1 MATPPAAFLD
11 ASDAS
16 VQARWAALVAR
27 SPQASPF
34 ATLAFARA
42 VAGVLGYPFRLA
54 GVVDG
59 GAIRAGTILF
69 EQRLGPY
76 RRAVVPPLTV
86 YSPLLLDAP
95 LREADLHARRS
106 ALDGLLAFLA
116 DHYPVLAFHLH
127 PSMADVRPFVWA
139 GYRARP
145 LYTYHRPLA
154 PREVL
159 LREASKGT
167 RKRAEREGGRYRIE
181 EGDHAEALVALVEAS
196 YARHGADAPLD
207 PARRTAFLRRLHA
220 DGLAR
225 LYAAHGPDAEGPEAA
240 QALLTHGGAAF
251 ALTGASRPGPAMSV
265 LLMALM
271 ALLHDEGFE
280 YLDLVGANTPSI
292 AEFKRSF
299 APRLTAY
306 YRVERIAPAAL
317 RLLHAVR
324 PLA

>member
-1 MATPPAAFLD
+1 MAAPPAAFLD

-16 VQARWAALVAR
+16 VQAQWAALVAR

-42 VAGVLGYPFRLA
+42 VAGVLGDPFRLA

-59 GAIRAGTILF
+59 GVIRAGAILF
-69 EQRLGPY
+69 ERRLGPY

-95 LREADLHARRS
+95 PRAADVHARRS

-145 LYTYHRPLA
+145 LYTYQRPLA

-181 EGDHAEALVALVEAS
+181 EGDHAEALAALVEAS
-196 YARHGADAPLD
+196 YARHDAEAPLD
-207 PARRTAFLRRLHA
+207 PARRTAFLRRLRA

-225 LYAAHGPDAEGPEAA
+225 LYAAHGADGPAAA
-240 QALLTHGGAAF
+240 QALLTHGPAAF

-265 LLMALM
+265 LLMELM

-299 APRLTAY
+299 APRLTPY
-306 YRVERIAPAAL
+306 YRVERIGPAAL